1 MLDKSA
7 SNLSQLNKSYG
18 RSSTNSLGG
27 QSIFA
32 SLDGTRST
40 KSTMGTQYNSH
51 KASAPSFSFG
61 SGPARIQFTGAAARG
76 TQVLQASV
84 ASGDESPGPIYNPA
98 PARKWLGDAAHAHF
112 GTAQQ
117 RPASGGAD
125 LSKLTGM
132 SMTPGPGNYPQ
143 PNAFGRQPLGR
154 CSSEPEFSFGTQRQR
169 ENAAKATPSPGPVY
183 EPRGTI
189 RGAVERPAYS
199 FGNEIRLKNRGDA
212 RTPGPGNYGLRG
224 AMGTQVG
231 SVYRSS
237 SSACFGTP
245 SAAGGGGRSVM
256 TLEGRHSPG
265 PIYMNQ
271 AACTRQE
278 LSWKRSAPRTAFTRA
293 QRFPSGTGLTASSPG
308 PGEYVI

>member
-1 MLDKSA
+1 MV
-7 SNLSQLNKSYG
+7 
-18 RSSTNSLGG
+18 T
-27 QSIFA
+27 SIPVA
-32 SLDGTRST
+32 E
-40 KSTMGTQYNSH
+40 
-51 KASAPSFSFG
+51 
-61 SGPARIQFTGAAARG
+61 AAARRAARA
-76 TQVLQASV
+76 LLPLACR
-84 ASGDESPGPIYNPA
+84 A
-98 PARKWLGDAAHAHF
+98 PAVPRTRRPPGAACTHSIHSA
-112 GTAQQ
+112 
-117 RPASGGAD
+117 
-125 LSKLTGM
+125 
-132 SMTPGPGNYPQ
+132 
-143 PNAFGRQPLGR
+143 PLGR

-189 RGAVERPAYS
+189 RGAVDRPAYS

-245 SAAGGGGRSVM
+245 SAAGGGGRTVM

-271 AACTRQE
+271 AACVKQE
-278 LSWKRSAPRTAFTRA
+278 LSTRRSMPRTAFTRA
-293 QRFPSGTGLTASSPG
+293 QRFPSGVGLTASSPG
-308 PGEYVI
+308 PGEYVV